1 MPNWNYLRPQT
12 GSAGAGTTH
21 TAATPLP
28 ALWDPAN
35 AWEAQTQFWNQL
47 VELSRSFWSVY
58 TTPLQ
63 AMPWLLNTAPPL
75 AAAEVLVEPV
85 AVSDAASDA
94 LESQTRFW
102 NHFLDA
108 QRSFWSS
115 YAWTLPETPWAPA
128 GVESPAAAVHERN
141 VAAAPARPRKTLSA
155 VKRAKP
161 GTAKLKAMRPH

>member
-1 MPNWNYLRPQT
+1 MPNWNTLRPQT

-21 TAATPLP
+21 GPATPFP

-75 AAAEVLVEPV
+75 AAAEVMVEPV
-85 AVSDAASDA
+85 AASDAASDA

-115 YAWTLPETPWAPA
+115 YAWTLPETPWAGA
-128 GVESPAAAVHERN
+128 GADSPAAAHN
-141 VAAAPARPRKTLSA
+141 VDVAVAPARARKTPSA

-161 GTAKLKAMRPH
+161 GTAKRKAGRPH